1 MILLFILV
9 FRFLQLTSVIEMV
22 LREPHGRKYLSLKTA
37 KARIFSTVNHKEKFL
52 PAAGRIPKFGPSRK
66 RQTLYMIR

>member
-1 MILLFILV
+1 
-9 FRFLQLTSVIEMV
+9 MV

-66 RQTLYMIR
+66 RQTLYIIR